1 MPEILRD
8 ILGGVSGILT
18 KSLVSAF
25 PIINILFILTAAG
38 FGTMLHRKLSGRYRD
53 IAALCLGG
61 FLLLTGV
68 SQLWDHFFVLDNGQ
82 LETTGTMLVVVA
94 LPLGY
99 LFGEALLL
107 DKGLAKLGQLLRRL
121 FVGDSSAEADKG
133 NKKDKKPPLPM
144 QPMDLVT
151 REPEGYC
158 PDGFVIATM
167 VCAFGSPA
175 IQCAI
180 ESRLESVAAPLLY
193 KILWDVA
200 VILML
205 TAIFGSSPTF
215 AALPVLV
222 TEGFLVIFTRFWGEL
237 MTPTLVR
244 QLCLVGAV
252 IVVAAGFKLC
262 LGKKFKLGNLIPAL
276 FIPPLYGLAMML
288 IKKLTKA
295 E

>member
-18 KSLVSAF
+18 KTLVSAF

-38 FGTMLHRKLSGRYRD
+38 FGTMLHRKLSSRYRD

-121 FVGDSSAEADKG
+121 FIGDSSAEADKG
-133 NKKDKKPPLPM
+133 SKKDKKPPQPI
-144 QPMDLVT
+144 QPMDL
-151 REPEGYC
+151 Y
-158 PDGFVIATM
+158 
-167 VCAFGSPA
+167 
-175 IQCAI
+175 
-180 ESRLESVAAPLLY
+180 
-193 KILWDVA
+193 
-200 VILML
+200 
-205 TAIFGSSPTF
+205 
-215 AALPVLV
+215 AL
-222 TEGFLVIFTRFWGEL
+222 
-237 MTPTLVR
+237 
-244 QLCLVGAV
+244 
-252 IVVAAGFKLC
+252 
-262 LGKKFKLGNLIPAL
+262 
-276 FIPPLYGLAMML
+276 
-288 IKKLTKA
+288 
-295 E
+295 